1 MVRSATTRSTKYEK
15 KLRGTVWNTRFT
27 ELKPIMVEQAN
38 GRYAQQ
44 TFNELK
50 TKAYLERL
58 GMYGILAHH
67 YMNYGM
73 RLWAL
78 SRTFSA
84 ETLRM
89 EAEQE
94 AAKWLR
100 RGLDATHLIE
110 IAKLYGIDLTGWP

>member
-1 MVRSATTRSTKYEK
+1 MVRSAETRSEKYDK

-27 ELKPIMVEQAN
+27 ALKPTMVEQAN
-38 GRYAQQ
+38 SAYAQQ
-44 TFNELK
+44 TFNETK
-50 TKAYLERL
+50 TKAYLERF

-67 YMNYGM
+67 YMNFGM

-78 SRTFSA
+78 TRTFTQ

-100 RGLDATHLIE
+100 RGLDPAHLIE

>member
-1 MVRSATTRSTKYEK
+1 MVRSAETRSTKYEK
-15 KLRGTVWNTRFT
+15 KLRGSVWNTRFT
-27 ELKPIMVEQAN
+27 TLKPIMTEQAN
-38 GRYAQQ
+38 SAYAQQ
-44 TFNELK
+44 TFLETK
-50 TKAYLERL
+50 TKAYLEAI

-78 SRTFSA
+78 SRTFRQ

-100 RGLDATHLIE
+100 RGLNATHLIE